1 MKFRKCPLILRI
13 LRFNFLFHK
22 QFDTGPPPFYE
33 KLIFWEIILFYFI
46 FIGSKCKLKDT
57 LENLEMTDIKVG
69 SVEQFQ
75 GQEKKS
81 LVCLLSGLQLN
92 TKSHRRI
99 ENFDNLFFVKEKS
112 KYSK

>member
-1 MKFRKCPLILRI
+1 MGDYF
-13 LRFNFLFHK
+13 
-22 QFDTGPPPFYE
+22 
-33 KLIFWEIILFYFI
+33 ILFFF

-92 TKSHRRI
+92 TNSHRRI

>member
-1 MKFRKCPLILRI
+1 MGDYF
-13 LRFNFLFHK
+13 
-22 QFDTGPPPFYE
+22 
-33 KLIFWEIILFYFI
+33 ILFF

-92 TKSHRRI
+92 TNSHRRI

-112 KYSK
+112 KNSK

>member
-1 MKFRKCPLILRI
+1 MEFRKCPLILRV

-22 QFDTGPPPFYE
+22 QFDTGPPPFDY
-33 KLIFWEIILFYFI
+33 FILFY